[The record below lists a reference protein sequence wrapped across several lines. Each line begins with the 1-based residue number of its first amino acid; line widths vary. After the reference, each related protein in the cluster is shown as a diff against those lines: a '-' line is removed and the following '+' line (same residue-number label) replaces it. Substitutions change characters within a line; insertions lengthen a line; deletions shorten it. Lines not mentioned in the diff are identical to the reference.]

1 MLNME
6 EKLRGDE
13 IEIDLGK
20 FFGILWDKRK
30 IVGGII
36 VACTIIAM
44 IVSLI
49 IPPTYES
56 NTLVQTNKSGKL
68 DLSSGAAGALAMLG
82 GLSGT
87 SASTANYIE
96 IMQSRA
102 VLDPIMDQLEDI
114 PPEKREEMTAEGF
127 AKSHLEFENVKG
139 TNLINVIGKGRTPE
153 EAQMI
158 SSNVV
163 DNFLKVMTD
172 VNQNSQSY
180 MVKFLNERID
190 NTKKESD
197 EAASKLEAFSR
208 GHKVYLPEEQAKAMV
223 ERETIY
229 NKALSEFLVKQQ
241 AAGAQIEAAGS
252 ELGKQ
257 NANLSAFNIAD
268 NSVVI
273 DLREKIAAQ
282 EVEIIKLEQKY
293 TEEHPDLISAREQL
307 SSLQN
312 SLSREVADAVAG
324 GTATM
329 NPTQAALVQA
339 QAQAQ
344 VDMAVASASES
355 AVRAQMV
362 EADSDMAQLS
372 EDALEYLKLKR
383 DAEIKNEVYIA
394 LVKQSEQSKIEAT
407 MESMDI
413 QVIDKANL
421 PVQKSS
427 PKRML
432 ITIGGTVIGLF
443 VCLVYIFWIYR
454 KEEL

>member
-1 MLNME
+1 M
-6 EKLRGDE
+6 
-13 IEIDLGK
+13 
-20 FFGILWDKRK
+20 
-30 IVGGII
+30 
-36 VACTIIAM
+36 
-44 IVSLI
+44 
-49 IPPTYES
+49 
-56 NTLVQTNKSGKL
+56 
-68 DLSSGAAGALAMLG
+68 
-82 GLSGT
+82 
-87 SASTANYIE
+87 NYIE
-96 IMQSRA
+96 IMKSRA
-102 VLDPIMDQLEDI
+102 VLEPIMDQLEDI
-114 PPEKREEMTAEGF
+114 TPETREKMTAAGF
-127 AKSHLEFENVKG
+127 AKSNLEIENVKG
-139 TNLINVIGKGRTPE
+139 TNLINVIGRGRTPE

-158 SSNVV
+158 SANVV

-197 EAASKLEAFSR
+197 EAASKLESFSR
-208 GHKVYLPEEQAKAMV
+208 EHKVYLPDEQAKAMV

-229 NKALSEFLVKQQ
+229 DKALGEFLVKQQ
-241 AAGAQIEAAGS
+241 AAGAQIEAASS

-257 NANLSAFNIAD
+257 NANLSTFNIAD
-268 NSVVI
+268 STVVVE
-273 DLREKIAAQ
+273 LREKIAEQ

-293 TEEHPDLISAREQL
+293 TEEHPELISAREQL
-307 SSLQN
+307 RSLKI

-324 GTATM
+324 GTASM

-344 VDMAVASASES
+344 VDMAVANASEI
-355 AVRAQMV
+355 AVRAQMA

-421 PVQKSS
+421 PIKKCA
-427 PKRML
+427 PNRRL
-432 ITIGGTVIGLF
+432 ITLGGMSIGILI
-443 VCLVYIFWIYR
+443 CLIYGFWMYR
-454 KEEL
+454 KEGY

>member
-1 MLNME
+1 ME
-6 EKLRGDE
+6 EKLKEDDE
-13 IEIDLGK
+13 IEIDLGRL
-20 FFGILWDKRK
+20 FGILWDRK
-30 IVGGII
+30 KIAGGII
-36 VACTIIAM
+36 ATCTIIAM
-44 IVSLI
+44 IISLI

-56 NTLVQTNKSGKL
+56 NTLVQTNKTSKL

-82 GLSGT
+82 GISGA
-87 SASTANYIE
+87 ASPTMNYIE
-96 IMQSRA
+96 IMKSRA
-102 VLDPIMDQLEDI
+102 VLEPIIDKLENFTTD
-114 PPEKREEMTAEGF
+114 EREGLTAEKF
-127 AKSHLEFENVKG
+127 AKKNIEIENVKG
-139 TNLINVIGKGRTPE
+139 TQLINVIGKGRTPE

-158 SSNVV
+158 SASVV

-208 GHKVYLPEEQAKAMV
+208 EHKVYLPEEQAKAMV

-229 NKALSEFLVKQQ
+229 NKALSEFLVQQQ

-268 NSVVI
+268 SAVVV
-273 DLREKIAAQ
+273 DLREKIAEQ

-293 TEEHPDLISAREQL
+293 TEEHPDLISARDQL
-307 SSLQN
+307 SSLKN
-312 SLSREVADAVAG
+312 SLSREVADAISG
-324 GTATM
+324 GTASM

-339 QAQAQ
+339 QAQAK
-344 VDMAVASASES
+344 VDMAVASASET
-355 AVRAQMV
+355 AVRAQMA

-394 LVKQSEQSKIEAT
+394 LVKQSEQSKVEAT

-421 PVQKSS
+421 PTEKSAPRRS
-427 PKRML
+427 L
-432 ITIGGTVIGLF
+432 ITFGGMAVGVVI
-443 VCLVYIFWIYR
+443 CLIYGVWMYR
-454 KEEL
+454 KEEM